1 MNTLSRSLR
10 LCSAV
15 AGVILLAGCSTQP
28 GNAPT
33 TPAPASSGAPEMS
46 DLQSPPQQV
55 LVDATIKGGEV
66 IPTGRQLKATIN
78 ETIVVRIS
86 SDADDE
92 LLVNSTPEHRFTVAA
107 KPNQSFQFS
116 IGSPGKVNIV
126 LKTLNKTIATV
137 DVQ

>member
-1 MNTLSRSLR
+1 MSTLNLR
-10 LCSAV
+10 TVGIAV
-15 AGVILLAGCSTQP
+15 TAALLTAGCGTQSD
-28 GNAPT
+28 NAPV
-33 TPAPASSGAPEMS
+33 TPAPASSGTPQMS
-46 DLQSPPQQV
+46 DQQAPPQR
-55 LVDATIKGGEV
+55 LVIDATIKGGQV
-66 IPTGRQLKATIN
+66 IPNGKQLKATVN

-92 LLVNSTPEHRFTVAA
+92 LQVNSTPEHKFTVTA

-116 IGSPGKVNIV
+116 IGTAGKVDIT